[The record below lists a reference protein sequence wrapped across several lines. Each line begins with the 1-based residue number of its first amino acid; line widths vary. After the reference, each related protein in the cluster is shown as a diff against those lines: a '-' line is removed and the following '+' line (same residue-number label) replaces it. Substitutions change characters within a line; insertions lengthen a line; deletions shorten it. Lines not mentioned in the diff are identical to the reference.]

1 MKTPPNNQAVSTWP
15 AAALVISNMIGT
27 GVFMSLGYQVAGFTG
42 PDGGS
47 LLTGSVFP
55 LIMLWVVGGALA
67 LCGALCYAELATA
80 LPRSGGEYN
89 FLSRIYHPMVGF
101 CTGLCSATIGFAAP
115 IAASALFFGKYL
127 CRAFPSLVGTVP
139 NNTEHAAAFLL
150 VSLVTAAHLRSLRFT
165 GIFQAASTAMTVCL
179 IIAFVVF
186 GFSEAP
192 AQQVT
197 FLPHLSDWSLLLS
210 GAFGSSLIWVM
221 YAYSGWN
228 AASYIVE
235 EVRNPGKAL
244 PRALIFGTIF
254 VIGLYVAVNAVF
266 LYTTPLALLSGE
278 PEVAHVAGIQ
288 IFGPMGARI
297 GSGLICVGLIANV
310 SGMMWVGSRVS
321 EAIGT
326 TYPLLGFLGRTSQT
340 RIPYVSLLYQY
351 GIVFVLLFFN
361 ASNIIDYIES
371 VLLFWSLLAVLGVIV
386 LRFRE
391 PDLPR
396 PYRTWGY
403 PVTPIIFAIITLFC
417 LVQNS
422 QNHLRETLIG
432 AATVLI
438 GIPIYLWASRNVPAE
453 QLRGET
459 LPESSI

>member
-1 MKTPPNNQAVSTWP
+1 
-15 AAALVISNMIGT
+15 MIGT

-42 PDGGS
+42 PNGSS

-55 LIMLWVVGGALA
+55 IIMLWVVGGALA

-127 CRAFPSLVGTVP
+127 CRAFPGIAGTVP

-150 VSLVTAAHLRSLRFT
+150 VILVTLAHLRSLRFT
-165 GIFQAASTAMTVCL
+165 GIFQAASTAMTVGL
-179 IIAFVVF
+179 ILTFVII
-186 GFSEAP
+186 GFTEVP
-192 AQQVT
+192 AQPVT
-197 FLPHLSDWSLLLS
+197 FFPHATDWGLLLS
-210 GAFGSSLIWVM
+210 GAFGYSLIWVM

-244 PRALIFGTIF
+244 PRALILGTAF
-254 VIGLYVAVNAVF
+254 VIVLYVTVNAVF
-266 LYTTPLALLSGE
+266 LYTTPLTLLSGE
-278 PEVAHVAGIQ
+278 PEVAHVAGVQ

-297 GSGLICVGLIANV
+297 GSALICVGLIANV

-321 EAIGT
+321 EAIGA

-340 RIPYVSLLYQY
+340 RVPYVSLLCQF

-361 ASNIIDYIES
+361 ASDIIDYIES

-391 PDLPR
+391 PGLAR
-396 PYRTWGY
+396 PYRAWGY
-403 PVTPIIFAIITLFC
+403 PFTPIIFAVITVFC

-422 QNHLRETLIG
+422 RNHLRETKIG

-438 GIPIYLWASRNVPAE
+438 GIPIYLWASRNVPGE

-459 LPESSI
+459 LPETTV